1 MSYFSSQKNNRNAFH
16 NIPLNINSSKTA
28 DINADKAANNIFENC
43 NLNSGNIFISS
54 IEIKKINKIR

>member
-1 MSYFSSQKNNRNAFH
+1 MSYFSSQKSNRNALN

-43 NLNSGNIFISS
+43 RGITN
-54 IEIKKINKIR
+54 IEIPDSVTACG